1 MGFSTRQFVGYL
13 FQSNFRLI
21 RFYGGFE
28 FVQGFTVNM
37 RSYNFDTGGT
47 ETDLRLDLLNS
58 LKVGWIIPIAQ
69 RTRGEFYYD

>member
-13 FQSNFRLI
+13 FQSNYRLI

-37 RSYNFDTGGT
+37 RNYNFDTGGP
-47 ETDLRLDLLNS
+47 ETDLRFDLLNS
-58 LKVGWIIPIAQ
+58 FKVGWIIPIAQ